1 MAKSTIRNTD
11 VASTDNTAPQLPLNF
26 DESDAADVFLD
37 RWTDKGNE
45 SSPEATEVEE
55 KTPEKPAIEAEQ
67 EQEEVAETEED
78 VEDTTDPEEEVDAET
93 ETEDESEE
101 GAEDEEEPTAKKTL
115 DDDAEVEVKVDDE
128 VLKVSV
134 KDLKRLYGQEAAL
147 TRKSQQVAAKRKE
160 IEATEQ
166 KLGASL
172 QKLYEKAATRWEP
185 YSKIDMLVASKQLDA
200 DQFAA
205 LRAEAQAAWEDFRF
219 ISEEADAFVKQ
230 TTAQRQEQ
238 LKQAAQEAV
247 KVLKETIPEWSPSLY
262 DNIREYAIGTGMDP
276 EIVNNLVDPVAIQL
290 IHKARLYDESRK
302 IVTKKKVLTPKKVV
316 KTTVSPNA
324 KDMSPKKDDA
334 AKRLRAT
341 GNVDD
346 AAELF
351 LSRWASN

>member
-1 MAKSTIRNTD
+1 MTTIRKD
-11 VASTDNTAPQLPLNF
+11 VATDNTASQLPL
-26 DESDAADVFLD
+26 DLTADDAASVFLD

-45 SSPEATEVEE
+45 SLPEATEVKEKAPEE
-55 KTPEKPAIEAEQ
+55 PAEEAEQ
-67 EQEEVAETEED
+67 EQEEVAEAEEAA
-78 VEDTTDPEEEVDAET
+78 EEQTDPEEGTEEDAET
-93 ETEDESEE
+93 DAEEESEE
-101 GAEDEEEPTAKKTL
+101 GTEEQEEPAKKTL
-115 DDDAEVEVKVDDE
+115 EDDAEVEIKVDDE

-166 KLGASL
+166 KLSASL
-172 QKLYEKAATRWEP
+172 QKLYEKAAQRWEP

-205 LRAEAQAAWEDFRF
+205 LRAEAQAAFEDFRF

-230 TTAQRQEQ
+230 ATVQRQEQ
-238 LKQAAQEAV
+238 LKTAAQEAV
-247 KVLKETIPEWSPSLY
+247 KVLKEAIPDWSPSLY
-262 DNIREYAIGTGMDP
+262 DNIREYAITSGMDS
-276 EIVNNLVDPVAIQL
+276 EIINNLVDPVAIQL
-290 IHKARLYDESRK
+290 LHKARLYDESKK

-324 KDMSPKKDDA
+324 KDMSPKLENA

-341 GNVDD
+341 GDVED

-351 LSRWASN
+351 LTRWANN